1 MSAAEKAAA
10 EKAAEQARAAEA
22 ARAAKAAAA
31 AEADLRRPARQ
42 AQVLAEWKASAGIA
56 SYYDAGV
63 RLSSKTG
70 EPGLGLGANLLLS
83 TLSSPKPVP
92 KSGKS
97 AATGGGGD
105 DGGGGGAIAGL
116 ALVAAAGYYLSTGQ
130 VDLGGGASLDTSGM
144 QKQLQAHP

>member
-31 AEADLRRPARQ
+31 AEVDLRRPARQ
-42 AQVLAEWKASAGIA
+42 AQVLAAWKASAGIA

-63 RLSSKTG
+63 RLSSK
-70 EPGLGLGANLLLS
+70 P
-83 TLSSPKPVP
+83 
-92 KSGKS
+92 GKS

-130 VDLGGGASLDTSGM
+130 VDLGGGASLDTRGM